1 MANQNDQT
9 EPVSD
14 PMGDLYAFIHRST
27 VGAMTARHGGKEG
40 KEASVKVFAAIRN
53 AISTAKN
60 PHNFASCT
68 DLSILNC
75 INQSIDLDLYPGGP
89 NPNVYLV
96 PQSPRK
102 GEAMEMQWR
111 ITHRGL
117 CTLAARAGFSLAAIP
132 VAKGDH
138 IEVEMGDVVSHRPA
152 DLSRSPTMGTLLGFV
167 VAIKRQRDGVALTRA
182 WVPADII
189 TARQAKARDQ
199 SIWQAWPM
207 EMSAKTAIKYVFA
220 RGIAVI
226 ESLDAI
232 IAADTAAEIEEAAQ
246 PMETARRVAVVAAPQ
261 IAASTPL
268 PESRQ
273 LAAPTI
279 EAEWAPPPA
288 DLVPAVQPAPEPAQ
302 RTQAAAPGWGAALK
316 PQIAALASAMG
327 RAEPVTVGAARSLLA
342 SAGIDKPDALPI
354 DILTKA
360 IIDAAAEAA
369 VNAAE
374 RAPDAR

>member
-1 MANQNDQT
+1 MANHNATT
-9 EPVSD
+9 EAPAD

-27 VGAMTARHGGKEG
+27 VGAMTARHGGEKG
-40 KEASVKVFAAIRN
+40 KEAAVKVFAAIRN

-60 PHNFASCT
+60 PFNFASCT
-68 DLSILNC
+68 DQSILNC

-102 GEAMEMQWR
+102 GEPMEMQWR

-117 CTLAARAGFSLAAIP
+117 ATLAARAGYALAAVP

-138 IEVEMGDVVSHRPA
+138 IEVDMGDVVSHRPA
-152 DLSRSPTMGTLLGFV
+152 DLSRSPTMGTLLGFIV
-167 VAIKRQRDGVALTRA
+167 IIKRQRDGVAPTRA
-182 WVPADII
+182 WVPADVI
-189 TARQAKARDQ
+189 TARKDKARDQ

-246 PMETARRVAVVAAPQ
+246 TVEVTRRTVAMPAPA
-261 IAASTPL
+261 IAGPAPL

-273 LAAPTI
+273 LAAPAI
-279 EAEWAPPPA
+279 EEAEWSPPA
-288 DLVPAVQPAPEPAQ
+288 DPIHVATTQPAP
-302 RTQAAAPGWGAALK
+302 TQTTRSAPTPPPWLSANRER
-316 PQIAALASAMG
+316 IAALAAAMSRPAG
-327 RAEPVTVGAARSLLA
+327 TVG
-342 SAGIDKPDALPI
+342 
-354 DILTKA
+354 
-360 IIDAAAEAA
+360 
-369 VNAAE
+369 
-374 RAPDAR
+374 

>member
-1 MANQNDQT
+1 MANPNATT
-9 EPVSD
+9 EPVAD

-27 VGAMTARHGGKEG
+27 VGAMTARHGGEKG
-40 KEASVKVFAAIRN
+40 KEAAVKVFAAIRN

-60 PHNFASCT
+60 PFNFASCT
-68 DLSILNC
+68 DQSILNC

-102 GEAMEMQWR
+102 GEPMEMQWR

-117 CTLAARAGFSLAAIP
+117 ATLAARAGYALAAVP

-138 IEVEMGDVVSHRPA
+138 IEVDMGDVVSHRPA
-152 DLSRSPTMGTLLGFV
+152 DLSRSPTMGNLLGFIV
-167 VAIKRQRDGVALTRA
+167 VVKRQRDGVALTRA

-246 PMETARRVAVVAAPQ
+246 PVEATRRTVTMSAPA
-261 IAASTPL
+261 ITGPAPL

-273 LAAPTI
+273 LAAPAI
-279 EAEWAPPPA
+279 EEAEWSPPPSDPVPVTQPA
-288 DLVPAVQPAPEPAQ
+288 QPQATRAAPAVPPWLSAN
-302 RTQAAAPGWGAALK
+302 RDR
-316 PQIAALASAMG
+316 IAALAAAMG
-327 RAEPVTVGAARSLLA
+327 RPAGTVGQARAILA
-342 SAGIDKPDALPI
+342 ELGITTPDAMEPA
-354 DILTKA
+354 DLT
-360 IIDAAAEAA
+360 AALAEAA
-369 VNAAE
+369 VSAAE
-374 RAPDAR
+374 REPSPAR

>member
-1 MANQNDQT
+1 MANPNTTT
-9 EPVSD
+9 EPVAD
-14 PMGDLYAFIHRST
+14 PMGDLYTFIHRST
-27 VGAMTARHGGKEG
+27 VAAMHARHGGDSG
-40 KEASVKVFAAIRN
+40 KEAAVKVFSAIRN

-60 PHNFASCT
+60 PQAFASCT

-75 INQSIDLDLYPGGP
+75 INQSINLDLYPGGP

-102 GEAMEMQWR
+102 GEPMEMQWR

-117 CTLAARAGFSLAAIP
+117 ATLAARAGYALAAVP

-138 IEVEMGDVVSHRPA
+138 IEVDMGDVVSHRPA
-152 DLSRSPTMGTLLGFV
+152 DLSRSPTMGNLLGFIV
-167 VAIKRQRDGVALTRA
+167 VVKRQRDGVALTRA
-182 WVPADII
+182 WVPADVI

-232 IAADTAAEIEEAAQ
+232 IAADTAAEIEDAAQ
-246 PMETARRVAVVAAPQ
+246 AVEVTRRTVTVAAP
-261 IAASTPL
+261 ALTGPAPL

-273 LAAPTI
+273 LAAPAI
-279 EAEWAPPPA
+279 EEAEWSPPPA
-288 DLVPAVQPAPEPAQ
+288 DPVPVTTQPTS
-302 RTQAAAPGWGAALK
+302 TQATRAAPAWPGALRAE
-316 PQIAALASAMG
+316 IAALALAMG
-327 RAEPVTVGAARSLLA
+327 RAAPTTIGAARSLRA
-342 SAGIDKPDALPI
+342 DAGIAAPDAMESADLAA
-354 DILTKA
+354 DLAEATV
-360 IIDAAAEAA
+360 AAAER
-369 VNAAE
+369 E
-374 RAPDAR
+374 PSPAR